1 MIPSLAVV
9 RIHPSRS
16 RGFGLWLPLFLLWI
30 PVILLSPLI
39 LLVLLVVCLVLQ
51 ISFWRSIAVFWGRVQ
66 LAGNKRS
73 RQSRRNQVRFEFSS
87 ADSSARNLQRYL

>member
-30 PVILLSPLI
+30 PVILLAPLI
-39 LLVLLVVCLVLQ
+39 LVVLAVVCFVFQ
-51 ISFWRSIAVFWGRVQ
+51 ISYWNAIAVFWGIVCSLPGTNVNVRADGTQVHVRVI
-66 LAGNKRS
+66 
-73 RQSRRNQVRFEFSS
+73 
-87 ADSSARNLQRYL
+87 

>member
-30 PVILLSPLI
+30 PIILLSPLI
-39 LLVLLVVCLVLQ
+39 LLVLLVVCLALQ
-51 ISFWRSIAVFWGRVQ
+51 ISFWRSIAVFWGIVCSLPGTNVHVRADGTQV
-66 LAGNKRS
+66 
-73 RQSRRNQVRFEFSS
+73 QVRVI
-87 ADSSARNLQRYL
+87 

>member
-1 MIPSLAVV
+1 MIPSIAVV

-39 LLVLLVVCLVLQ
+39 LIILLVVCLGVQ
-51 ISFWRSIAVFWGRVQ
+51 ISFWRAIAVFWGILCSLPGTNVHIRADGTQV
-66 LAGNKRS
+66 
-73 RQSRRNQVRFEFSS
+73 QVRI
-87 ADSSARNLQRYL
+87 L